1 MLHFKGAFD
10 DGVPEGMGP
19 NDKDQ
24 MNVYETLKA
33 TDKNYDKMLHVA
45 NDILRTQQ
53 SNPNSDR
60 QHILNAQSKHYGAES
75 LNRTEKVKSQRQQP
89 GDPRRLTGTSLKQAQ
104 QEESVNARE
113 KKLYDAIAENMYQ
126 QHLQINNILN
136 RYDASGLTLN

>member
-33 TDKNYDKMLHVA
+33 TDKNYEKMLHVA

-60 QHILNAQSKHYGAES
+60 QHILNAQSKHYGTES
-75 LNRTEKVKSQRQQP
+75 LNRTEKAKSQR
-89 GDPRRLTGTSLKQAQ
+89 
-104 QEESVNARE
+104 
-113 KKLYDAIAENMYQ
+113 
-126 QHLQINNILN
+126 
-136 RYDASGLTLN
+136 